1 MVCSSKQR
9 NQLTHQQQHRSA
21 TTGSKRKLCVMQGT
35 MLPSDR
41 SGLSAASAKQQLCT
55 VAGHAGCEAARVSA
69 VQACTQMRRLNVCSW
84 CCTSFTPD
92 LACASITALLSCWAC
107 SCTPCISSI
116 TAAAYPF
123 YSSQSC
129 HLMIHSPQHP
139 NLVCTGCL
147 WHVLQ
152 PDRAVPLPLQLCV
165 RPLLQLP

>member
-1 MVCSSKQR
+1 MILLVCSF
-9 NQLTHQQQHRSA
+9 LTAFLVTLLAVR
-21 TTGSKRKLCVMQGT
+21 
-35 MLPSDR
+35 
-41 SGLSAASAKQQLCT
+41 SAASHAHLSGDTDKNQPQKFHAQVVPRIGGVGIVMGV
-55 VAGHAGCEAARVSA
+55 VAGGALAVHRGLAGWEMLLGANLAAFR
-69 VQACTQMRRLNVCSW
+69 N
-84 CCTSFTPD
+84 D
-92 LACASITALLSCWAC
+92 
-107 SCTPCISSI
+107 ISSI

-123 YSSQSC
+123 YSSHSC